1 MPRPPD
7 PLALARAGHAQSIV
21 QVVRTELLR
30 RRWCVRVDFADE
42 TLHIH
47 LIRIPLSASA
57 LPPSCRRPTV
67 SDPEATADSTAG
79 SSGDLRFPRLTLAL
93 AAEPKAGIPAA
104 LGSVFLR

>member
-7 PLALARAGHAQSIV
+7 LLTLARAGHAQSIV

-30 RRWCVRVDFADE
+30 RRWCARVDFADE
-42 TLHIH
+42 TLHVH
-47 LIRIPLSASA
+47 LLGSLYQPALS
-57 LPPSCRRPTV
+57 PSCRRPTV

-79 SSGDLRFPRLTLAL
+79 SSGDLRFPRLTFAL

>member
-47 LIRIPLSASA
+47 LIGSPYRPQLSPK
-57 LPPSCRRPTV
+57 LPPPNC
-67 SDPEATADSTAG
+67 
-79 SSGDLRFPRLTLAL
+79 F
-93 AAEPKAGIPAA
+93 
-104 LGSVFLR
+104 